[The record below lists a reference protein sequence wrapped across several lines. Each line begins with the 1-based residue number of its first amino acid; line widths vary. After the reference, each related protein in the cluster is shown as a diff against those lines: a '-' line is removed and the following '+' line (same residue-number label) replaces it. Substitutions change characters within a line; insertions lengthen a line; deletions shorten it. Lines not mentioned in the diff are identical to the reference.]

1 MSTEIKTGLFTS
13 RPELAGIVQAKSA
26 EYGIP
31 VVNRPDET
39 DYCLI
44 LENHPSEAGYLC
56 CLQQIGSHTPGSV
69 HVDFTKGKVAHRR
82 LYGGGR
88 KQPLA
93 RAVGVKPGINPSVID
108 ATAGL
113 GRDGFVLAC
122 MGCQVTM
129 LERNPVIFE
138 LLSNGL
144 QRARTDSEV
153 ANIVNRHIKLINT
166 DAIDY
171 LGNIDPRSIPDTI
184 YLDPMYPARE
194 KSALVKKEMRY
205 FHDIA
210 GDDAD
215 STRLLAAA
223 MICKPKRIVVKR
235 PRLAAHLNNRVPATS
250 ITSKNTRYDIYL

>member
-1 MSTEIKTGLFTS
+1 MSAGTRTALFTS
-13 RPELAGIVQAKSA
+13 RPELTAIVQARSD

-31 VVNRPDET
+31 VVNRMDEA

-44 LENHPSEAGYLC
+44 LENHPSGAGYLC
-56 CLQQIGSHTPGSV
+56 CLQQIGSDAPGSV

-93 RAVGVKPGINPSVID
+93 RAVGVKPGISPSVID

-144 QRARTDSEV
+144 QRAGTDPEV
-153 ANIVNRHIKLINT
+153 GDIVNRQISLIHA

-171 LGNIDPRSIPDTI
+171 LGNIDPQSIPDTI

-210 GDDAD
+210 GNDGD
-215 STRLLAAA
+215 SGRLLAAA
-223 MICKPKRIVVKR
+223 MRCKPKRIVVKR
-235 PRLAAHLNNRVPATS
+235 PGVAAHLDNRVPATS